1 MDDVIV
7 AVAVAVT
14 GGVSVV
20 VVMGSEGAA
29 DVFGVVGEDSGVGAV
44 SVVVVMGSVIAADV
58 FGVVCDDSESGAVS
72 VVAVIGSVSE
82 TE

>member
-1 MDDVIV
+1 VDDVIVVV
-7 AVAVAVT
+7 AVAVA
-14 GGVSVV
+14 GGISVV

-29 DVFGVVGEDSGVGAV
+29 DVFGVVG
-44 SVVVVMGSVIAADV
+44 
-58 FGVVCDDSESGAVS
+58 DDSWGGAVS